1 MKIAKITIKN
11 FRSFKSEGINFQDL
25 MVLIGE
31 NNTGKSNVLKAMDL
45 FFSNIKTIDE
55 ECFNNPEEK
64 ITIKILFN
72 GLTPEIK
79 KIHSKYLLDD
89 NESVLIKKEYYFNK
103 EIPANVFALMCQ
115 AKVKK
120 DEKNI
125 KEITVLEDIKEYN
138 YNIDKKYYWKENPF
152 GLKGSVEVGYGPKF
166 LYIPAIKDAKKET
179 ESKEFSELINVMLS
193 QIVYDKNF
201 IENYEKLC
209 SLLVISKDRG
219 DERLKQIKELENDL
233 SERLSKYMKNT
244 SMQLDVSPPNI
255 SDFLKKNTRLLINDG
270 LITSIESKGHGLQ
283 RSVIFVIFQAYADS
297 LREKVKT
304 EKERTQSFIFGIEE
318 PEIYL
323 HPQMQRTLLEILNEI
338 SINDQVIFT
347 THSSFFVD
355 VANYKSI
362 NIVIKNDQST
372 GTKITQYTDEIFTD
386 DIEKKEFQLL
396 NEFDPERNEMFF
408 GRRVLLVEGDTKKV
422 TFPLVARKM
431 GHQFILHENNISI
444 IETGGKGNLILF
456 AKVLNALKLPYI
468 IIYDED
474 RYIEEKYEGG
484 CGVCRSRIKS
494 KNESK
499 KRDFGLN
506 GKIQEVV
513 SSSKGIGKLEM
524 LIPDFEGVC
533 ESAGIKI
540 PSKSKPFAAYKKFK
554 DLSLENIP
562 LCFKEIIKNIY
573 T

>member
-1 MKIAKITIKN
+1 M
-11 FRSFKSEGINFQDL
+11 
-25 MVLIGE
+25 
-31 NNTGKSNVLKAMDL
+31 
-45 FFSNIKTIDE
+45 
-55 ECFNNPEEK
+55 
-64 ITIKILFN
+64 
-72 GLTPEIK
+72 
-79 KIHSKYLLDD
+79 
-89 NESVLIKKEYYFNK
+89 
-103 EIPANVFALMCQ
+103 
-115 AKVKK
+115 
-120 DEKNI
+120 
-125 KEITVLEDIKEYN
+125 
-138 YNIDKKYYWKENPF
+138 
-152 GLKGSVEVGYGPKF
+152 
-166 LYIPAIKDAKKET
+166 
-179 ESKEFSELINVMLS
+179 
-193 QIVYDKNF
+193 
-201 IENYEKLC
+201 
-209 SLLVISKDRG
+209 
-219 DERLKQIKELENDL
+219 
-233 SERLSKYMKNT
+233 
-244 SMQLDVSPPNI
+244 
-255 SDFLKKNTRLLINDG
+255 
-270 LITSIESKGHGLQ
+270 
-283 RSVIFVIFQAYADS
+283 
-297 LREKVKT
+297 
-304 EKERTQSFIFGIEE
+304 
-318 PEIYL
+318 
-323 HPQMQRTLLEILNEI
+323 
-338 SINDQVIFT
+338 
-347 THSSFFVD
+347 D

-408 GRRVLLVEGDTKKV
+408 GRRVLLVEGDTEKV